1 MSTAQMMEENFYDI
15 PTADTFQWQRKSLQD
30 INSVKTDINSV
41 KTDLQTEINDLNTRL
56 NSVKAELKADITA
69 DLNTL
74 LGNVQSQISSQITIM
89 RLEIDTQ
96 VESKIE
102 DISKRLDEKIEAA
115 KGEINSK
122 VIEYQKQAATLKEDY
137 TAISDEV
144 KGVKTAT
151 KAKIDI
157 ECGICTLVASQQQV
171 TVNLLRSKV
180 KTNFGVLQIAVRPWT
195 KRQQYSQTEDMTD
208 LESVNDDE
216 YKDLIPG
223 QNELY
228 GKASESIE
236 LSKQQKNEL
245 YNLLTDYVQVF
256 SKKPGLIKGFEY
268 RMDVLP
274 HSTYCR
280 TSYSIPYARREA
292 VKCEIKKMLRWNV
305 IEVSHSPYS
314 SPLLSVLKS
323 DGSVRLVLDARLINK
338 IIVPIRTTPEALEEH
353 LQKFLGEDMS

>member
-1 MSTAQMMEENFYDI
+1 MADGKQRTQTKPDDSGDANGPHYPLRSRAIGTRAEAEAASTEVLEAGPSVQTIPAFEKNDLAAMIEAIMERKFESQRQREAQRQEREKQEKLDEKAREEKEKAERRHNKNQVLTNLCNSVKEDI
-15 PTADTFQWQRKSLQD
+15 NSVKTE

-144 KGVKTAT
+144 KGVKTAILYLFHMGNNSESHT
-151 KAKIDI
+151 RA
-157 ECGICTLVASQQQV
+157 L
-171 TVNLLRSKV
+171 KV
-180 KTNFGVLQIAVRPWT
+180 K
-195 KRQQYSQTEDMTD
+195 DMDFLVEAIT
-208 LESVNDDE
+208 S
-216 YKDLIPG
+216 G
-223 QNELY
+223 R
-228 GKASESIE
+228 S
-236 LSKQQKNEL
+236 
-245 YNLLTDYVQVF
+245 T
-256 SKKPGLIKGFEY
+256 IKVY
-268 RMDVLP
+268 
-274 HSTYCR
+274 H
-280 TSYSIPYARREA
+280 
-292 VKCEIKKMLRWNV
+292 K
-305 IEVSHSPYS
+305 
-314 SPLLSVLKS
+314 
-323 DGSVRLVLDARLINK
+323 
-338 IIVPIRTTPEALEEH
+338 
-353 LQKFLGEDMS
+353 